1 MLKIIGQTSVKLT
14 AFLAAACVAAGG
26 ISSPAALAQSGKAA
40 VEIDDAQVPLYSKPA
55 GSYVRTPIASG
66 TTTYKNEKATLDA
79 SNVSEGYIMVK
90 YTGSVG
96 KIKIQITKSGSET
109 YTYDLNNSGVYE
121 VFPLSEGSGSY
132 QVKVFENIQGNQYS
146 QAFSQSIDAG
156 VTNQFGPFLY
166 PNQYVNFNAA
176 SAAVQTGAAV
186 AAGASDQIGVVAAIY
201 NYVVDNVSY
210 DTAKA
215 TSVQSG
221 YLPNVDVVLAQK
233 KGICFD
239 YAALMTAMHRSQDIP
254 TKLVVGYTGNLYHAW
269 INVYL
274 EGQGWVDNIIYFDGN
289 SWKLMDP
296 TFASSSGQSQEIMQ
310 YIGNGANYKAKYS
323 Y

>member
-109 YTYDLNNSGVYE
+109 YTYDLNNSGGYE
-121 VFPLSEGSGSY
+121 VLPLSEGSGSSL
-132 QVKVFENIQGNQYS
+132 VKVFENIQGNQYS

-201 NYVVDNVSY
+201 NYVIDNVSY

-239 YAALMTAMHRSQDIP
+239 YAALMTAMLRSQDIP